1 MIKNKQRLI
10 ILAFTMML
18 THGIINNLRGQVG
31 PYIIND
37 LKLNYSQLGF
47 LLSFISIGAMSIFF
61 LSGKIIEKYGLYK
74 LLSYGL
80 IHTTAALLSVHY
92 AQNYYSLI
100 FSLFLLG
107 SGLTI
112 INIIAVNITSITY
125 SEKRGKMINLL
136 HLFYGV
142 GGIIAPYFVTF
153 VLKSGFKW
161 SYSFLFSIIFIIFI
175 FFELKKVKIPKIE
188 ASSKKL
194 MRTTKDLL
202 TDKKVILFSSI
213 IFLQIGV
220 EFSLVTWL
228 APFLK
233 DVQGRTDLF
242 ISFYLSLFFIS
253 FTLGRLAAS
262 FIVEKIGYYD
272 FLLISG
278 VISIILISTALIG
291 GPAYTILIPLS
302 GLFLAVQVPTLQALI
317 LDTFAESGIKVVGF
331 AQTAGMIGLTVI
343 SNWVVGFIN
352 DLIGLKAGFSFLVLI
367 LIISVIL
374 TYYLKKTTKKTLLN

>member
-1 MIKNKQRLI
+1 
-10 ILAFTMML
+10 
-18 THGIINNLRGQVG
+18 
-31 PYIIND
+31 
-37 LKLNYSQLGF
+37 
-47 LLSFISIGAMSIFF
+47 
-61 LSGKIIEKYGLYK
+61 
-74 LLSYGL
+74 
-80 IHTTAALLSVHY
+80 
-92 AQNYYSLI
+92 
-100 FSLFLLG
+100 
-107 SGLTI
+107 
-112 INIIAVNITSITY
+112 
-125 SEKRGKMINLL
+125 
-136 HLFYGV
+136 
-142 GGIIAPYFVTF
+142 
-153 VLKSGFKW
+153 
-161 SYSFLFSIIFIIFI
+161 
-175 FFELKKVKIPKIE
+175 
-188 ASSKKL
+188 

-352 DLIGLKAGFSFLVLI
+352 DFIGLKAGFSFLVLI

-374 TYYLKKTTKKTLLN
+374 TYYLKNITKKTLLN